1 MSAFLYYCEQDNK
14 KEAYKANKPN
24 ATSKE
29 ITAALRVEYKALSP
43 DMAATYETKA
53 TAAFKTYE
61 NEMRIYK
68 PRLKPQ
74 NEKEIGQ
81 PCKVYYE
88 HEDTWFL
95 GRVAEY
101 DAQNQ
106 QHKVVYVHNGKPEW
120 VPGMKTIENQP
131 TTTLAI
137 HERSID

>member
-1 MSAFLYYCEQDNK
+1 M
-14 KEAYKANKPN
+14 
-24 ATSKE
+24 
-29 ITAALRVEYKALSP
+29 ALRAEYKALSSE
-43 DMAATYETKA
+43 MKVEYETKA
-53 TAAFKTYE
+53 NAAFKKYE

-95 GRVAEY
+95 GRIAEY
-101 DAQNQ
+101 DAQHQ

-120 VPGMKTIENQP
+120 IPGKVHVLHYYMDTAWNTNTFFLFFFSFPHYTPQSQ
-131 TTTLAI
+131 
-137 HERSID
+137 R